1 MDPRTGRPRG
11 YPDFYDDLF
20 DALDQHLKRG
30 ADPELMAAALG
41 TKLADILARCIHY
54 SHMPRA
60 KAEAWIKH
68 QQAMLHKVTWSMVQE
83 LKAQPRGQD

>member
-11 YPDFYDDLF
+11 SPALYDTLF
-20 DALDQHLKRG
+20 DALDAHLERG

-41 TKLADILARCIHY
+41 TQLAEVLARCIQG

-60 KAEAWIKH
+60 QAEPWVKRH
-68 QQAMLHKVTWSMVQE
+68 CPMLHKVTWSMVQE
-83 LKAQPRGQD
+83 LRAQQGA